1 MKLPVLMACA
11 ITLFPSILTAQNI
24 DDNITINRN
33 VFNRFDLGV
42 SLGTTGIG
50 IDLSTNVTNW
60 VRLRAG
66 VDYMPKFTVP
76 MSFSIT
82 GYKADANA
90 TDGYTVN
97 ESNFSKLQD
106 LMYGFTNVH
115 VDENVD
121 MEGSPRFYNFK
132 FLFDF
137 MPLRNKDWHVTAGFY
152 LGSSKIATARN
163 TIEEMPSLLA
173 VNMYNHFYDFAQSGA
188 FWDEPMIPGYDD
200 YYMSKEMADKLIE
213 KGAVGIHVGDK
224 KDGSPYMMRPGS
236 DGLVRASVI
245 VNSFRPYVGFG
256 YNKEI
261 AGSNGRLSL
270 GFDAGAM
277 FWGGSP
283 KIVTHEGVDLVGDMS
298 NVRGKVGTYVDIIK
312 AFKVYPTINFRI
324 AYKLF

>member
-1 MKLPVLMACA
+1 M
-11 ITLFPSILTAQNI
+11 
-24 DDNITINRN
+24 
-33 VFNRFDLGV
+33 
-42 SLGTTGIG
+42 GIG

-66 VDYMPKFTVP
+66 VDYMPEFSVP

-82 GYKADANA
+82 GYKEDTANG
-90 TDGYTVN
+90 GYTVN

-106 LMYGFTNVH
+106 LMYGFTNVQ

-121 MEGSPRFYNFK
+121 MEGHPRFCNFK
-132 FLFDF
+132 FMVDF

-173 VNMYNHFYDFAQSGA
+173 VNMYNHFYDFAASGSY
-188 FWDEPMIPGYDD
+188 WDEPMIPGYDD
-200 YYMSKEMADKLIE
+200 YYMSPEMANKLID

-236 DGLVRASVI
+236 DGLVRANAI

-261 AGSNGRLSL
+261 GGSNGRLSL

-283 KIVTHEGVDLVGDMS
+283 KIVTHEGVDLVNDMS
-298 NVRGKVGTYVDIIK
+298 DVRGKVGTYVDIIK
-312 AFKVYPTINFRI
+312 AFKVYPSINFRI
-324 AYKLF
+324 AYRLF